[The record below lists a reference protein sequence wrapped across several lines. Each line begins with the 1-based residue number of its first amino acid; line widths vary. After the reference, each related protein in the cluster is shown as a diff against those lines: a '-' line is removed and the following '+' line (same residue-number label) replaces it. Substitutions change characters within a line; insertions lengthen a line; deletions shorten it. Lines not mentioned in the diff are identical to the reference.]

1 MKFTQ
6 RSLIFYFLGLSTVSK
21 LVRFFFRG
29 LGLMLYILK
38 LLPLH
43 PANPQWTSG
52 CGALGHLG
60 RGFEFYCLSH
70 QFVFLSNWRE
80 LDFHERFHLEI
91 SSKCDIKAEN
101 SSTLCKFRK
110 GRKWLQPMGSNPARF
125 SRLVRQEWETKRK
138 TLLAGCTRRRSHS
151 QGRGTFK
158 AERYLHF
165 FRYTRDRAID
175 IPLFSQGPVSRKA
188 VLCLPCLHSRSKFQ
202 LFWNWYYETIS

>member
-1 MKFTQ
+1 MWCTGSSWSWVRILLSFTP
-6 RSLIFYFLGLSTVSK
+6 I
-21 LVRFFFRG
+21 
-29 LGLMLYILK
+29 
-38 LLPLH
+38 
-43 PANPQWTSG
+43 
-52 CGALGHLG
+52 C
-60 RGFEFYCLSH
+60 
-70 QFVFLSNWRE
+70 FLSNWRE

-110 GRKWLQPMGSNPARF
+110 GRKWLQPMGSNPDRF
-125 SRLVRQEWETKRK
+125 SRLVRQKRETERK
-138 TLLAGCTRRRSHS
+138 TLLAGCIRRRSHS

-175 IPLFSQGPVSRKA
+175 IPLFSQGPVSGKA

-202 LFWNWYYETIS
+202 LFWNWYDETIS

>member
-1 MKFTQ
+1 
-6 RSLIFYFLGLSTVSK
+6 
-21 LVRFFFRG
+21 
-29 LGLMLYILK
+29 MLYILK

-101 SSTLCKFRK
+101 GSTLCKFRK
-110 GRKWLQPMGSNPARF
+110 GRKWLQPMGSNPDRF
-125 SRLVRQEWETKRK
+125 SRLVRQKRETERK

-165 FRYTRDRAID
+165 FRYTGDRAID
-175 IPLFSQGPVSRKA
+175 IPLFSPGPVSRK
-188 VLCLPCLHSRSKFQ
+188 SR
-202 LFWNWYYETIS
+202 